1 MYDIL
6 YVIQRIKLKYLIVC
20 SIRGRLFMI
29 LGINIVEII
38 KLNDMFLENLFI
50 VNYIISFI
58 LHHQKNNPS
67 LLFPNLNGHR

>member
-1 MYDIL
+1 
-6 YVIQRIKLKYLIVC
+6 
-20 SIRGRLFMI
+20 MI